1 VYITPHWQTDA
12 CSDYDETDA
21 EVVSS
26 LSTVLLLLSLL
37 LLLLYFR
44 ADSAAVVMVTA

>member
-26 LSTVLLLLSLL
+26 LSTVLLLSLL